1 MWSSGQPSFADR
13 ARATFAAE
21 PRSVPAARRYTEAQL
36 AAWGVT
42 GQSVA
47 AGLIVSELAT
57 NAVLHAH
64 SSFELELS
72 HTADTVRIAVSDESV
87 APPVLQDPRVNS
99 ESGFG
104 LRIISK
110 LASDWGFQLGDAGK
124 EVWVRLA
131 SAQLAQPPP

>member
-1 MWSSGQPSFADR
+1 
-13 ARATFAAE
+13 
-21 PRSVPAARRYTEAQL
+21 
-36 AAWGVT
+36 
-42 GQSVA
+42 VA